1 MNRKLATALALT
13 VVLLSS
19 SACTRI
25 RGHQGFVSDTTLI
38 DSIQAGVDNRESV
51 EKTLGRPTWISQF
64 GSKDYYYF
72 ARETRQYA
80 FNLPKASNQLVLRV
94 RFDEAGN
101 VVGVDRRAGEQIAS
115 IRPTRDKTAT
125 LGRDR
130 SFFEELFGNIG
141 SVGAVGES
149 AGTAD
154 NPN

>member
-1 MNRKLATALALT
+1 MNRKLATAVALT

-25 RGHQGFVSDTTLI
+25 RGHQGFVSDATLI
-38 DSIQAGVDNRESV
+38 DAIQPGVDNRESV
-51 EKTLGRPTWISQF
+51 EKTLGRPTWISEF
-64 GSKDYYYF
+64 GQKDYYYF
-72 ARETRQYA
+72 ARETKQYA

-101 VVGVDRRAGEQIAS
+101 VVGVDRRAGEQIAR
-115 IRPTRDKTAT
+115 INPTSQKTPT
-125 LGRDR
+125 LGRER
-130 SFFEELFGNIG
+130 GFLEELFGNIG

-149 AGTAD
+149 GGTAD

>member
-1 MNRKLATALALT
+1 MNRKLATAVALT
-13 VVLLSS
+13 VVLLST

-25 RGHQGFVSDTTLI
+25 RGHQGFVSDATLI
-38 DSIQAGVDNRESV
+38 DSIQAGVDNRDSV
-51 EKTLGRPTWISQF
+51 EKTLGRPTWISEY
-64 GSKDYYYF
+64 GPKDYYYF

-80 FNLPKASNQLVLRV
+80 FNLPKASSQLGLRV
-94 RFDEAGN
+94 RFDAT
-101 VVGVDRRAGEQIAS
+101 GE
-115 IRPTRDKTAT
+115 KTPT
-125 LGRDR
+125 LGRER